1 MASCETARHIGSLLD
16 MASDR
21 MAIIATSPLQPNGSH
36 STTVLELGTVNV
48 RKIKLAVDSIVGSS
62 EYPELVTALSHARNL
77 LTESIDNKQSIEHG
91 QGYFGHVFLI
101 TSNCAGVPSDLL
113 HHRRLHIHVVCPGSI
128 PWKST
133 GSIDNNGWNLRS
145 MYRSELEYIND
156 KKGRDS
162 TSLFKRLRNTILQA
176 RGGIITGKLT
186 DLILE
191 ITAGTNC
198 SIEGIIGK
206 KQFASLRPGEAITA
220 LVKMKVAGSPPSSSP
235 VSSNRQESDP
245 LVNSDNLLDELDI
258 MLGASSFTILTAKLR
273 YNHSLF
279 PSGTKCSIV
288 AESNVKKQTRGS
300 RWDKNTASV
309 ENMKASECK
318 VSVQKRLVYH
328 LATHQSPRNAISALR
343 NQFGDAGD
351 RSVCPRYIKLV
362 IEELSYQARVLER
375 LRSSRISEG
384 VSDTES
390 VTDGPYEHFGEG
402 LFNIPDFKPLE
413 WIPESSDELNY
424 ANVDSDEPELISRYS
439 LVVTPDID
447 PFFKQPKEKE
457 WMRNSL
463 IEDDFSENY
472 TIVEGQSRY
481 VLNPPPEPTTKGKF
495 SSSNRE
501 ITSSGNQTL
510 NQKNTTR
517 DDHNP
522 VKPQQMYGRGGA
534 ARRVLLKEPKVP
546 KVPYKEQHHLKKGK
560 SKENFNPSHE
570 SSTKIRYAHGPNREP
585 SNGENRDDARMIW
598 EDMEERS
605 HGDRSQRQMNTV
617 LASGGKVIIAKDEEE
632 KFKLI
637 RELDIR
643 DQRSMGSDTLR
654 SLADRGKPRAERE
667 WWVRD

>member
-16 MASDR
+16 MAGDR

-77 LTESIDNKQSIEHG
+77 LTEPTDGRQSIEQG

-101 TSNCAGVPSDLL
+101 TSNCAEVPPDLL

-128 PWKST
+128 PWKSS

-145 MYRSELEYIND
+145 MHRSELEYIND

-162 TSLFKRLRNTILQA
+162 TSLFNRLRNTILQA

-198 SIEGIIGK
+198 SIEGVIGK

-220 LVKMKVAGSPPSSSP
+220 LIKMKVAGSPPSSSP
-235 VSSNRQESDP
+235 VSLNRQESDP

-288 AESNVKKQTRGS
+288 AESNVRKQTRGS
-300 RWDKNTASV
+300 KWDKNTAGV
-309 ENMKASECK
+309 EIMKASECK
-318 VSVQKRLVYH
+318 VSVQKRLVFH

-362 IEELSYQARVLER
+362 MEELSYQARVLER

-390 VTDGPYEHFGEG
+390 VSDGPYEHFGEG
-402 LFNIPDFKPLE
+402 LFDIPDFKPLE
-413 WIPESSDELNY
+413 WIPECSDEIDG
-424 ANVDSDEPELISRYS
+424 ANADSDEPELVSRYS
-439 LVVTPDID
+439 LVVAPDMD

-457 WMRNSL
+457 WMRNTL
-463 IEDDFSENY
+463 IEDDFSENN

-481 VLNPPPEPTTKGKF
+481 VLNAPPEPATKGKF

-510 NQKNTTR
+510 NQKITTR
-517 DDHNP
+517 DDHNL

-534 ARRVLLKEPKVP
+534 ARRVLLKEPKIS
-546 KVPYKEQHHLKKGK
+546 KVPFQEQHHLKKGK

-570 SSTKIRYAHGPNREP
+570 PSTKIRYAHGQNRKP

-598 EDMEERS
+598 EDMEDRS
-605 HGDRSQRQMNTV
+605 RGDSQRQVNTA
-617 LASGGKVIIAKDEEE
+617 LATDAKVIIAKDEEE
-632 KFKLI
+632 RLKLL
-637 RELDIR
+637 RELDIM
-643 DQRSMGSDTLR
+643 DQRTMGSDTLR
-654 SLADRGKPRAERE
+654 NFADKGKTRAEKE
-667 WWVRD
+667 WWVKD